1 MSMNWNRENK
11 KFAVIILAILAVGL
25 AVINIGGVIYCNNM
39 RAEFNGFLAKVFGN
53 ITEVY
58 PDVPEEEL
66 VRILADE
73 GNEAKGK
80 VLLAHYGVLQGY
92 GSLSFPSQE
101 RQLLFLRMGANL
113 FFVLLSA
120 VICTVIYL
128 YLKKRQ
134 NRIFCLTAYIQALLR
149 EGYKLKIKE
158 NADDELSG
166 LRNEIYKLT
175 VFLKEQADNALYQ
188 KQALADS
195 VTDIS
200 HQLKT
205 PLTSVIVLLDNLSE
219 NPEMD
224 QRTRYHFL
232 QEITNQITGM
242 SWLVTTM
249 MKLSRLDAGVVEL
262 QKSLFLM
269 KDFAAE
275 VLHRL
280 QIAAELKQL
289 SVISSFPE
297 GTSLC
302 ADRKWTGEALLNL
315 VKNAIEFSPAGGVVE
330 VTGEENEVY
339 SQIVVRDHGKGI
351 TRAEQQ
357 KLFRR
362 FYSGNSVR
370 EDSMGIG
377 LALAKEI
384 VEKQGGYLSVDSQE
398 GEGTVFVMRF
408 VK

>member
-158 NADDELSG
+158 NADD
-166 LRNEIYKLT
+166 
-175 VFLKEQADNALYQ
+175 
-188 KQALADS
+188 
-195 VTDIS
+195 
-200 HQLKT
+200 
-205 PLTSVIVLLDNLSE
+205 
-219 NPEMD
+219 
-224 QRTRYHFL
+224 
-232 QEITNQITGM
+232 
-242 SWLVTTM
+242 
-249 MKLSRLDAGVVEL
+249 
-262 QKSLFLM
+262 
-269 KDFAAE
+269 
-275 VLHRL
+275 
-280 QIAAELKQL
+280 
-289 SVISSFPE
+289 
-297 GTSLC
+297 
-302 ADRKWTGEALLNL
+302 
-315 VKNAIEFSPAGGVVE
+315 
-330 VTGEENEVY
+330 
-339 SQIVVRDHGKGI
+339 
-351 TRAEQQ
+351 
-357 KLFRR
+357 
-362 FYSGNSVR
+362 
-370 EDSMGIG
+370 
-377 LALAKEI
+377 
-384 VEKQGGYLSVDSQE
+384 
-398 GEGTVFVMRF
+398 
-408 VK
+408 